1 MRRFFLF
8 FCLMFLSVPV
18 LAADIEADK
27 AVLRG
32 VDKITGRIST
42 MEVPVG
48 EMIEFGKLQIL
59 LNKCLTKPIEEAP
72 ENAAFLT
79 IVKKKGKEEFEPV
92 FNGWMFSSNP
102 ALSAMEDPVYDVWVI
117 SCSQN
122 DPNFDEI
129 SKPKP
134 VLTDNSIVVMDHL
147 TPNTFQS
154 EQNQTETSEQYPAS
168 ETLPRPTPLTA
179 GDIVIESLD

>member
-1 MRRFFLF
+1 MFKLVFFAF
-8 FCLMFLSVPV
+8 FV
-18 LAADIEADK
+18 LTSFQTMAADIEADK
-27 AVLRG
+27 AILRG

-42 MEVPVG
+42 MEVAVG
-48 EMIEFGKLQIL
+48 ETIEFGKLQIL

-79 IVKKKGKEEFEPV
+79 IVKKKGKEGFESV

-122 DPNFDEI
+122 EPNFEEQI
-129 SKPKP
+129 KQIQP
-134 VLTDNSIVVMDHL
+134 VLTDNAFVVMENLQEDV
-147 TPNTFQS
+147 PNDLPNHSIDT
-154 EQNQTETSEQYPAS
+154 EQDDSMRRVAPLVSDNITI
-168 ETLPRPTPLTA
+168 ETL
-179 GDIVIESLD
+179 D